1 MICETHIFIL
11 YRNLSISKIAGHFCF
26 PQMVSSSLFLYAL
39 RRRKIISFTAA
50 DSFSIDSAST
60 FVPVKTLFH
69 TLPLAIAYLLY
80 MLASMASVRGV
91 NVPMYTTLRRTTV
104 AFTMVIEYMLTGQRY
119 TRSIIG
125 R

>member
-1 MICETHIFIL
+1 
-11 YRNLSISKIAGHFCF
+11 
-26 PQMVSSSLFLYAL
+26 MVSSSLFLYAL

-80 MLASMASVRGV
+80 MVTILLNYFGIF
-91 NVPMYTTLRRTTV
+91 
-104 AFTMVIEYMLTGQRY
+104 FTAVWI
-119 TRSIIG
+119 S
-125 R
+125 